1 MSNPA
6 TAVAAA
12 PFVAAIE
19 PYLVDL
25 ATLIVGGAVTLA
37 AAAIHKWTG
46 VAVSST
52 AVEAVRR
59 AAATEAG
66 KLVAAAADNLAARQI
81 NVESLLVKQ
90 ASDALAERLPDLL
103 KSAGITPDALDH
115 LVAGEIGK
123 LQAQMTSAPAASPS
137 SDHIK
142 EQRR

>member
-66 KLVAAAADNLAARQI
+66 KLAARQI

-103 KSAGITPDALDH
+103 KSAGLTPDALDH

-123 LQAQMTSAPAASPS
+123 LQAQMTSAPSASPS
-137 SDHIK
+137 PDQIK